1 MNWIEGEGDSIGPVL
16 KRLSG
21 IFKNFF
27 YKKTLKLYK
36 YKINTT
42 EFYNEEH
49 DFSYIK

>member
-21 IFKNFF
+21 IFKIIFF

-36 YKINTT
+36 YKINIT

-49 DFSYIK
+49 DFS